1 MSGLIKAKDKE
12 KKNPF
17 KLNTGGKSFI
27 LKKRAPIVNQI
38 KP

>member
-1 MSGLIKAKDKE
+1 MSGLIKAKDEE
-12 KKNPF
+12 KKNKF

-27 LKKRAPIVNQI
+27 LKKRPPKVNQI